1 MAYFQDGS
9 DAMNELE
16 AMIDKVGTANVAYA
30 VARIC
35 ALKAEHLQ
43 SNWSDKATAKVWDKC
58 STAWD
63 RFAQHCPT
71 SPLDPS

>member
-16 AMIDKVGTANVAYA
+16 AMVDKVGTANVAYA

-35 ALKAEHLQ
+35 ALKAEHLAA
-43 SNWSDKATAKVWDKC
+43 NWQDKATAKMWDRASNAWDK
-58 STAWD
+58 W
-63 RFAQHCPT
+63 AQKCPET
-71 SPLDPS
+71 PLG